1 MKKKSMMLPFTMDE
15 KYNTNYMKGK
25 GIENIVSVNSL
36 SMLRNMIQKIS
47 TKKDEKKTQEK
58 YTFIKASESKKIGGG
73 LEQVIFPAGL
83 SGATAVLG
91 LAALQHAVKKK
102 SSSKKK
108 KKTSKK

>member
-1 MKKKSMMLPFTMDE
+1 MKKKSMMLPFTVDE
-15 KYNTNYMKGK
+15 KYNINYMKGK
-25 GIENIVSVNSL
+25 GMENIVSVNSL

-47 TKKDEKKTQEK
+47 TKKDENKKTQEK
-58 YTFIKASESKKIGGG
+58 YKFIKASESKKIGGG

-102 SSSKKK
+102 YSSKKK
-108 KKTSKK
+108 KTTKK